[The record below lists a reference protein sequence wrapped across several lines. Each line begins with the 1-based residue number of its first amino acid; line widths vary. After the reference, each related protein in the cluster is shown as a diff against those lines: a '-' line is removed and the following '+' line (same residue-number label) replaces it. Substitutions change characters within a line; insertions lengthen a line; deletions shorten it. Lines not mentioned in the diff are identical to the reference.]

1 MLDKLKGIFQKYG
14 ISIAYFFGSQKDLG
28 LNYLSGEK
36 VNPDPDSD
44 LDIGLYLKSLP
55 KNMFDFYGSLYS
67 ELSDIFE
74 HFHIDVV
81 FLNEVDYLI
90 KYEIISGHRIYAE
103 DEDFADEYE
112 ERVMKFAEDINFK
125 QKLFEKDFLEA
136 LRDGYFEI
144 KLKQDPE

>member
-1 MLDKLKGIFQKYG
+1 
-14 ISIAYFFGSQKDLG
+14 
-28 LNYLSGEK
+28 
-36 VNPDPDSD
+36 
-44 LDIGLYLKSLP
+44 
-55 KNMFDFYGSLYS
+55 
-67 ELSDIFE
+67 
-74 HFHIDVV
+74 
-81 FLNEVDYLI
+81 VDYLI

-103 DEDFADEYE
+103 DGDFADEYE